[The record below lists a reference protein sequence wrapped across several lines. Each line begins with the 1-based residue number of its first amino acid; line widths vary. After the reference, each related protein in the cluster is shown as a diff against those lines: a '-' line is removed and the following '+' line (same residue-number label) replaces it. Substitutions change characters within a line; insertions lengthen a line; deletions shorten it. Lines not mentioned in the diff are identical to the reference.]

1 MLRGNQWTVAPC
13 ATPSQVDLR
22 DSHTW
27 RKPRAEVLLL
37 LFSSLDEERRE
48 LGLESSCTAKRCG
61 GGGAQGG
68 TAAQSPGT
76 RVRGHSFSGSA
87 GAWLPALPGPGDVS
101 MSHLRDPLQS

>member
-48 LGLESSCTAKRCG
+48 LGLESSCTAKRCVCVG
-61 GGGAQGG
+61 GRRGGQ
-68 TAAQSPGT
+68 
-76 RVRGHSFSGSA
+76 RLR
-87 GAWLPALPGPGDVS
+87 ALEPECGDIHFRALLELGYRLCQARE
-101 MSHLRDPLQS
+101 MCQ